1 MATTPH
7 TPQAVKHPE
16 YPTWAVKPRLYPV
29 CGDCLAPVGI
39 VHGDIIACTLNGAR
53 LLKAYLTDDEEWP
66 VRLGYTRAGEFRSFV
81 VKPSDTLVILGVL
94 VGVKPMGTRRWPAW
108 ATADETDRD
117 TPLLAPGDLK
127 HLPHWALDTATD
139 EWVRRRGDGTEISR
153 TPVGRPEFS
162 GADRRD
168 GPTYGRLPVPPEYAD

>member
-1 MATTPH
+1 MSTTAP

-16 YPTWAVKPRLYPV
+16 YLTWAVKPRLYPV

-39 VHGDIIACTLNGAR
+39 VHGDIVIVDGANTRPRHGDIIACTLNGAR

-66 VRLGYTRAGEFRSFV
+66 VRLGYTRAGEFRSFA

-94 VGVKPMGTRRWPAW
+94 VGVKPVGTRRWPAR
-108 ATADETDRD
+108 ATADETDLD

-127 HLPHWALDTATD
+127 HLPHWTLDTATD
-139 EWVRRRGDGTEISR
+139 EWVRRRGDGMEISR
-153 TPVGRPEFS
+153 TPVGRPEVIA
-162 GADRRD
+162 AD
-168 GPTYGRLPVPPEYAD
+168 